1 MITNPY
7 KVLGVPDG
15 ASVEECTKAYK
26 KLAKKYH
33 PDLNP
38 NDKEAEEK
46 MSQINAAYDQIKN
59 GTANQSEYYSPFSGT
74 RAKANAN
81 SAPDYLKSV
90 AQFINTGQYTQAINL
105 LNTIEDRNARW
116 YYLSALANAAVGKWN
131 VAQDHIRT
139 AYAKEPDNMTYHQA
153 YSDITNG
160 INPLKKDPFSSFFD
174 FGDMGGAYTYTY
186 TNPNQNTRTYTARRG
201 GCVSRILK
209 IILIIIIIRIVVSLI
224 SGLFAS
230 RTYYYTPHFN
240 NGNSYSQSQDFGNS
254 SDGSNGSSNDSSNGS
269 SNDGSNAS
277 DYFGT
282 PNGGAYNQ

>member
-174 FGDMGGAYTYTY
+174 FGDMGGAHTYTY
-186 TNPNQNTRTYTARRG
+186 TSPNQNTRTYTARPYSKRH
-201 GCVSRILK
+201 R
-209 IILIIIIIRIVVSLI
+209 
-224 SGLFAS
+224 
-230 RTYYYTPHFN
+230 FN
-240 NGNSYSQSQDFGNS
+240 HNVCNKCAD
-254 SDGSNGSSNDSSNGS
+254 
-269 SNDGSNAS
+269 
-277 DYFGT
+277 DYCE
-282 PNGGAYNQ
+282 NKR

>member
-1 MITNPY
+1 M
-7 KVLGVPDG
+7 
-15 ASVEECTKAYK
+15 
-26 KLAKKYH
+26 
-33 PDLNP
+33 
-38 NDKEAEEK
+38 
-46 MSQINAAYDQIKN
+46 
-59 GTANQSEYYSPFSGT
+59 
-74 RAKANAN
+74 
-81 SAPDYLKSV
+81 
-90 AQFINTGQYTQAINL
+90 

-116 YYLSALANAAVGKWN
+116 YYLSALANVAVGKWN

-174 FGDMGGAYTYTY
+174 FGDMGGAHTYTY
-186 TNPNQNTRTYTARRG
+186 TSPNQNTRTYTARRG

-224 SGLFAS
+224 GGLFAS

-254 SDGSNGSSNDSSNGS
+254 SDGSNDS
-269 SNDGSNAS
+269 SNDGSNDSSNAS
-277 DYFGT
+277 DYFGS

>member
-38 NDKEAEEK
+38 NDKNAEEK

-59 GTANQSEYYSPFSGT
+59 GTANQSEYRNPFNQG
-74 RAKANAN
+74 AKSSDS
-81 SAPDYLKSV
+81 SAPDYLNSV
-90 AQFINTGQYTQAINL
+90 AQFINSGQYVQAINL

-116 YYLSALANAAVGKWN
+116 YYLSAVANASIGKWN
-131 VAQDHIRT
+131 IAQDHIRT

-160 INPLKKDPFSSFFD
+160 INPIKKDPFSSFFD
-174 FGDMGGAYTYTY
+174 FGNAANSNSGTYTY
-186 TNPNQNTRTYTARRG
+186 SYGANKQNGKTYTVKHRSCIG
-201 GCVSRILK
+201 RILR
-209 IILIIIIIRIVVSLI
+209 IIFIIIIIRLVVSLI
-224 SGLFAS
+224 GSLFYS
-230 RTYYYTPHFN
+230 HRTYYYTPHFN
-240 NGNSYSQSQDFGNS
+240 YSSQSQDFGNS
-254 SDGSNGSSNDSSNGS
+254 GDHRYDDYTQNND
-269 SNDGSNAS
+269 AS
-277 DYFGT
+277 KYFGSADG
-282 PNGGAYNQ
+282 NAYTQ